1 MGKTALVSQ
10 FMTSEYMNTYDAS
23 LDDEFGEKTVSVL
36 LDGKESE
43 MIFIDHASAEMSV
56 ENCLTTYDPHAFVLV
71 YSITDRDSFES
82 AEEIVKY
89 LWQESCTKEKVVILV
104 GNKVDLARSRNIKC
118 EEGKQLAMD
127 HDCKFI
133 ETSSGIQH
141 NVDELLVGVLKQ
153 IRLREDLDK
162 KRRKKKLMGGSS
174 RTSLSLSVARDILQK
189 MCLQDNRSK
198 SCENLLVL

>member
-1 MGKTALVSQ
+1 
-10 FMTSEYMNTYDAS
+10 
-23 LDDEFGEKTVSVL
+23 
-36 LDGKESE
+36 
-43 MIFIDHASAEMSV
+43 
-56 ENCLTTYDPHAFVLV
+56 
-71 YSITDRDSFES
+71 
-82 AEEIVKY
+82 
-89 LWQESCTKEKVVILV
+89 
-104 GNKVDLARSRNIKC
+104 
-118 EEGKQLAMD
+118 MD

-198 SCENLLVL
+198 SCENLLVLWSSVSHHHSINAPWMSLLWWKKCCFSTNSKTVTYLSQDMSQIISINQTLTSDWFNFSFAISMNSISWILVLIFHYLGSRNETYFTLFWTVMIFDWVPIPSDVFFVSFSFSLSFFFCIVFSNIA

>member
-1 MGKTALVSQ
+1 MRQNGDLLQCLAAPHRQPPYRTCVSIDVSFFNSFALH
-10 FMTSEYMNTYDAS
+10 
-23 LDDEFGEKTVSVL
+23 LD
-36 LDGKESE
+36 
-43 MIFIDHASAEMSV
+43 
-56 ENCLTTYDPHAFVLV
+56 
-71 YSITDRDSFES
+71 
-82 AEEIVKY
+82 
-89 LWQESCTKEKVVILV
+89 
-104 GNKVDLARSRNIKC
+104 
-118 EEGKQLAMD
+118 GKQLAMA

-162 KRRKKKLMGGSS
+162 KRRKKKLMGGGS
-174 RTSLSLSVARDILQK
+174 RTSLSLGIARDILQK

>member
-1 MGKTALVSQ
+1 
-10 FMTSEYMNTYDAS
+10 
-23 LDDEFGEKTVSVL
+23 
-36 LDGKESE
+36 
-43 MIFIDHASAEMSV
+43 
-56 ENCLTTYDPHAFVLV
+56 
-71 YSITDRDSFES
+71 
-82 AEEIVKY
+82 
-89 LWQESCTKEKVVILV
+89 
-104 GNKVDLARSRNIKC
+104 
-118 EEGKQLAMD
+118 MD

-162 KRRKKKLMGGSS
+162 KRRKKKLLGGSS

-198 SCENLLVL
+198 SCENLLVLWWSWSRDHVRVLWKKTLHTRRVGQAKENHVFH